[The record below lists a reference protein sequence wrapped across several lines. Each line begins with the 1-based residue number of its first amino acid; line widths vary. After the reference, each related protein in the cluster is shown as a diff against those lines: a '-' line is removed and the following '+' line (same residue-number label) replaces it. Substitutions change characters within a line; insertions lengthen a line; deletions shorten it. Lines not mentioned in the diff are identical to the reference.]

1 MFSLI
6 HAFFRVTIIEIIVKQ
21 RWNVI
26 VKKDSSIHFYIDD
39 PNLHQIRILFAAVL
53 SKYSFSRFHS
63 FLKHKCP
70 KCLRH
75 DWNAHHAC
83 ERWLSDPCMH
93 ENGSKEPG
101 TLCFLALFHVLEE
114 ACLSTFG
121 QNFNSVKAA
130 GELITKWAM
139 MQWCNPHTTYTA
151 KQHFLLALRPTGRTT
166 HKTTFRVKH

>member
-26 VKKDSSIHFYIDD
+26 AKKDSSIHFYIDD

-53 SKYSFSRFHS
+53 SNIPFQDFIVFWNTNVRNVYGY
-63 FLKHKCP
+63 
-70 KCLRH
+70 
-75 DWNAHHAC
+75 WNAHHAC

-114 ACLSTFG
+114 ASLSTFG
-121 QNFNSVKAA
+121 RNFNSVKAT
-130 GELITKWAM
+130 GEPNYKMSDDAM
-139 MQWCNPHTTYTA
+139 MQSAYHLYSKTAFSTRSSPQRTYHA
-151 KQHFLLALRPTGRTT
+151 
-166 HKTTFRVKH
+166 

>member
-26 VKKDSSIHFYIDD
+26 AKKDSSIHFYIDD

-53 SKYSFSRFHS
+53 SNIPFQDFIVFWNTNVRNVYGY
-63 FLKHKCP
+63 
-70 KCLRH
+70 
-75 DWNAHHAC
+75 WNAHHAC

-101 TLCFLALFHVLEE
+101 TLCFLAVFHVLEE

-121 QNFNSVKAA
+121 RNFNSVKAT
-130 GELITKWAM
+130 GEPNYKMSDDAM
-139 MQWCNPHTTYTA
+139 MQSAYHVYSKTASSTRSSPQRTYHA
-151 KQHFLLALRPTGRTT
+151 
-166 HKTTFRVKH
+166 

>member
-6 HAFFRVTIIEIIVKQ
+6 HAFFRVTIIEIIVEQ

-26 VKKDSSIHFYIDD
+26 AKKDSSIHFYIDD

-53 SKYSFSRFHS
+53 SNIPFQDFIVFWNTNVRNVYGY
-63 FLKHKCP
+63 
-70 KCLRH
+70 
-75 DWNAHHAC
+75 WNAHHAC

-93 ENGSKEPG
+93 ENGSKEAG

-121 QNFNSVKAA
+121 RNFNSVKAT

-151 KQHFLLALRPTGRTT
+151 KQHFLLALRPRGRTT

>member
-26 VKKDSSIHFYIDD
+26 AKKDSSIHFYIDD

-101 TLCFLALFHVLEE
+101 TLCFLALFHDLEG

-121 QNFNSVKAA
+121 RNFNSVKAT
-130 GELITKWAM
+130 GEPNYKMSDDAM
-139 MQWCNPHTTYTA
+139 MQSAYHVYSKTAFSTHSSPQRTYHA
-151 KQHFLLALRPTGRTT
+151 
-166 HKTTFRVKH
+166 

>member
-26 VKKDSSIHFYIDD
+26 AKKDSSIHFYIDD

-53 SKYSFSRFHS
+53 SNIPFQDFIVFWNTNVRNVYGY
-63 FLKHKCP
+63 
-70 KCLRH
+70 
-75 DWNAHHAC
+75 WNAHHAC

-121 QNFNSVKAA
+121 RNFNSVKAT

-139 MQWCNPHTTYTA
+139 MQWCNPHTTYSA
-151 KQHFLLALRPTGRTT
+151 KQHFLLALRPR
-166 HKTTFRVKH
+166 

>member
-26 VKKDSSIHFYIDD
+26 AKKDSSIHFYIDD
-39 PNLHQIRILFAAVL
+39 PNLHQIRILFAVVL
-53 SKYSFSRFHS
+53 SNIPFQDFIVFWNTNVWNVYGY
-63 FLKHKCP
+63 
-70 KCLRH
+70 
-75 DWNAHHAC
+75 WNAHHAC

-93 ENGSKEPG
+93 ENGSKEAG

-121 QNFNSVKAA
+121 RNFNSVKAT

-151 KQHFLLALRPTGRTT
+151 KQHFLLALRPRGRTT